1 NMRENMNAQQ
11 ILNRED
17 FKKCLEFHGHLCPG
31 LSIGYRAA
39 RAGLKRLDQQRSED
53 EELVAIVETDA
64 CSADAVQVLTG
75 CTFGKGNLI
84 FKDYGKMVFTIASRN
99 TGRGVRISLQPEAFS
114 PEGEHM
120 ELLEKV
126 MAGTADESERKRF
139 LKLHRQRSEQI
150 LEMDE
155 EKLFSVNSA
164 DINLPQKAKIDRSLI
179 CQKCNEPAMAQ
190 KTTKTDGMVLCRD
203 CSGR

>member
-1 NMRENMNAQQ
+1 
-11 ILNRED
+11 D

-39 RAGLKRLDQQRSED
+39 RAGLKRLDQERSED

-139 LKLHRQRSEQI
+139 FKLHRQRSEQI
-150 LEMDE
+150 LEMNESD
-155 EKLFSVNSA
+155 LFSIKSS
-164 DINLPQKAKIDRSLI
+164 DIKLPQKAKIDRSVI
-179 CQKCNEPAMAQ
+179 CRKCKEPAMAQ

-203 CSGR
+203 CSER

>member
-1 NMRENMNAQQ
+1 MSAQEV
-11 ILNRED
+11 LNRKD

-39 RAGLKRLDQQRSED
+39 RAGLKRLDQERSED
-53 EELVAIVETDA
+53 EELVSIVETDA

-99 TGRGVRISLQPEAFS
+99 TCRGIRLSLQPEAFS

-126 MAGTADESERKRF
+126 MAGTADESERQRF
-139 LKLHRQRSEQI
+139 FKLHRQRSEQI

-155 EKLFSVNSA
+155 NELFSIKSI
-164 DINLPQKAKIDRSLI
+164 DIKLPQKAKIDRSVI
-179 CQKCNEPAMAQ
+179 CQKCGEPAMAQ
-190 KTTKTDGMVLCRD
+190 KTTETDGMLLCRD